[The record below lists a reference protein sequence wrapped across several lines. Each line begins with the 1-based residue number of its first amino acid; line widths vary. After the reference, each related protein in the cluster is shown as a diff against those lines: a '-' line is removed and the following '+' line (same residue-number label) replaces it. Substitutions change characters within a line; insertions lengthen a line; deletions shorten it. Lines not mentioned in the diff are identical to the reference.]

1 MRQWGRARDTVVNTY
16 FTLGAPHHRGS
27 AACVHLGLLLT
38 VVVAMPT
45 RAAAALAATRPL
57 TGSGLV
63 A

>member
-1 MRQWGRARDTVVNTY
+1 MPAWSCGNGYAI
-16 FTLGAPHHRGS
+16 FTLGAPHHSDS

-45 RAAAALAATRPL
+45 RAAPLAATRPL